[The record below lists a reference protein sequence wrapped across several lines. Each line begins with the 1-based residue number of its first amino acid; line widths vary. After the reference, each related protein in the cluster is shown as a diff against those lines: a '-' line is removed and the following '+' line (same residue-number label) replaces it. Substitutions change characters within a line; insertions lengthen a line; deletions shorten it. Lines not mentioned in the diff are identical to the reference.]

1 MVSVFILD
9 LLILVSKRGALMPHD
24 LFKRHHDEGGKQ
36 YDEQNILDLHGLRG
50 DAAEAQSLGDY
61 DDAEQCGG
69 VTPHG
74 NARYVRNAPRINTHT
89 ALRPLMTL
97 NKTTTRAITSRM

>member
-1 MVSVFILD
+1 
-9 LLILVSKRGALMPHD
+9 MPHD

-74 NARYVRNAPRINTHT
+74 NAVMSGM
-89 ALRPLMTL
+89 RPASTL
-97 NKTTTRAITSRM
+97 TRHCAR